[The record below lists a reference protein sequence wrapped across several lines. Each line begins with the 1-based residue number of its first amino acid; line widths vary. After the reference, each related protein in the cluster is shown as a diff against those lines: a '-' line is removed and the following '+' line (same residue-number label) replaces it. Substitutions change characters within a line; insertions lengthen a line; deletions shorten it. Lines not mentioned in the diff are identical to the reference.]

1 MGAAQ
6 TKTSSTTITNL
17 WVFTAEGLLITHFS
31 NEQVDENSADP
42 DMMAGLLLALTD
54 LAGQLRGSSI
64 QGVILDDRQL
74 YYKQEGDLF
83 AVGETPLDF
92 SRSKE
97 LADGLLFVLSRFG
110 QTRRDTPG
118 FLKLDDFSATRSEIE
133 SYLVFNG
140 FLEKDI
146 TFDPFANEQIID
158 NVGLITSQ
166 YLSPD
171 GMLVTG
177 SADRF
182 LKIWNL
188 SKKKEGV
195 FFVEG
200 HSDTIKAITSIDN
213 QIISFSETGEAFV
226 WDRSTWQLFDK
237 FSINCEVQKV
247 VIDPHNANR
256 MIILEQN
263 GIALL
268 LVDSHTLIPAEFD
281 DELPSIVSSDFI
293 FDGEQIISVH
303 SDGSTIF
310 YETKSMEIKEMG
322 RIRLAS
328 DDEIRSAVLISRE
341 SRIAVTTR
349 QGNLIE
355 YDLNRKTSEK
365 LPHSL
370 ESGNV
375 TFSAYEAQLDALIL
389 GFEHGSVAIILPFS
403 SGTKA
408 FQLEFSAHS
417 DPVAFAS
424 YLLRQ
429 DICVTCST
437 NRDTRIWRDFQ
448 LKDSVAILQAGKDK
462 IENVYKNLKDI
473 TAWLDEWKPVE
484 TEAAAKKVIMRTR
497 LFRSR
502 VKSYYKVLKLGQ
514 PWWLKLA
521 LKRELKEGMDL
532 LTEVDGLLKAFE
544 GDVMPTVSQ
553 LISEEADEE
562 DEKIDLDSLR
572 LR

>member
-6 TKTSSTTITNL
+6 ATTSSTAITNL

-31 NEQVDENSADP
+31 NEEIDEESADP

-74 YYKQEGDLF
+74 YYKQEEDLF
-83 AVGETPLDF
+83 AVGETPLNF

-110 QTRRDTPG
+110 QTSRDTPG
-118 FLKLDDFSATRSEIE
+118 FLKLDDFTATRSEIE
-133 SYLVFNG
+133 SFLVFNG

-146 TFDPFANEQIID
+146 TFNPFANEEIID

-166 YLSPD
+166 FLSKD
-171 GMLVTG
+171 GILVTG

-200 HSDTIKAITSIDN
+200 HSATIKAITSFEN
-213 QIISFSETGEAFV
+213 QIISFSETGEVFV
-226 WDRSTWQLFDK
+226 WDSNTWQMMDK
-237 FSINCEVQKV
+237 FSINCEVHKV
-247 VIDPHNANR
+247 FMDPRNANR
-256 MIILEQN
+256 LIILEPD

-268 LVDSHTLIPAEFD
+268 LLDSRTLIPAEFD
-281 DELPSIVSSDFI
+281 EELPSIVYSDFI
-293 FDGEQIISVH
+293 FEGEQIITVH

-310 YETKSMEIKEMG
+310 YEPQSLEIKETG
-322 RIRLAS
+322 KIKLAP
-328 DDEIRSAVLISRE
+328 DDEIRSATLISRE
-341 SRIAVTTR
+341 SGIVVATSK
-349 QGNLIE
+349 GNLIE
-355 YDLNRKTSEK
+355 YDLNRKTTDRM
-365 LPHSL
+365 PYSL

-389 GFEHGSVAIILPFS
+389 GFEHGSAIIILPFS
-403 SGTKA
+403 KGSEA
-408 FQLEFSAHS
+408 FRLEFDAHS
-417 DPVAFAS
+417 DPVAFAG
-424 YLLRQ
+424 YLVRP

-437 NRDTRIWRDFQ
+437 NRDIRIWRDFQ
-448 LKDSVAILQAGKDK
+448 LKDSIAILKAGKDK
-462 IENVYKNLKDI
+462 VENVYKNLKDI
-473 TAWLDEWKPVE
+473 AAWLEISKAVE
-484 TEAAAKKVIMRTR
+484 TEAEAKKVVMRTR
-497 LFRSR
+497 LYRSR
-502 VKSYYKVLKLGQ
+502 VKSYYKVLNLEQ

-521 LKRELKEGMDL
+521 LKREIGEGMSL
-532 LTEVDGLLKAFE
+532 LTEVDGQLKAFE
-544 GDVMPTVSQ
+544 DDVMPKVSQ
-553 LISEEADEE
+553 LISEEEE
-562 DEKIDLDSLR
+562 EEEEKFDLNSLK

>member
-6 TKTSSTTITNL
+6 ATTSSTAITNL

-31 NEQVDENSADP
+31 NEEIDEESADP

-74 YYKQEGDLF
+74 YYKQEEDLF
-83 AVGETPLDF
+83 AVGETPLNF

-110 QTRRDTPG
+110 QTSRDTPG
-118 FLKLDDFSATRSEIE
+118 FLKLDDFTATRSEIE
-133 SYLVFNG
+133 SFLVFNG

-146 TFDPFANEQIID
+146 TFNPFANEEIID

-166 YLSPD
+166 FLSKD
-171 GMLVTG
+171 GILVTG

-200 HSDTIKAITSIDN
+200 HSATIKAITSFEN
-213 QIISFSETGEAFV
+213 QIISFSETGEVFV
-226 WDRSTWQLFDK
+226 WDSNTWQMMDK
-237 FSINCEVQKV
+237 FSINCEVHKV
-247 VIDPHNANR
+247 FMDPRNANR
-256 MIILEQN
+256 LIILEPD

-268 LVDSHTLIPAEFD
+268 LLDSRTLIPAEFD
-281 DELPSIVSSDFI
+281 EELPSIVYSDFI
-293 FDGEQIISVH
+293 FEGEQIITVH

-310 YETKSMEIKEMG
+310 YEPQSLEIKETG
-322 RIRLAS
+322 KIRLAP
-328 DDEIRSAVLISRE
+328 DDEIRSATLISRE
-341 SRIAVTTR
+341 SGIVVATSK
-349 QGNLIE
+349 GNLID
-355 YDLNRKTSEK
+355 YDLNRKTTDRM
-365 LPHSL
+365 PYSL

-389 GFEHGSVAIILPFS
+389 GFEHGSAIIILPFS
-403 SGTKA
+403 KGSEA
-408 FQLEFSAHS
+408 FRLEFDAHS
-417 DPVAFAS
+417 DPVAFAG
-424 YLLRQ
+424 YLVRP

-437 NRDTRIWRDFQ
+437 NRDIRIWRDFQ
-448 LKDSVAILQAGKDK
+448 LKDSIAILKAGKDK
-462 IENVYKNLKDI
+462 VENVYKNLKDI
-473 TAWLDEWKPVE
+473 AAWLEISKAVE
-484 TEAAAKKVIMRTR
+484 TEAEAKKVVMRTR
-497 LFRSR
+497 LYRSR
-502 VKSYYKVLKLGQ
+502 VKSYYKVLNLEQ

-521 LKRELKEGMDL
+521 LKREIGEGMSL
-532 LTEVDGLLKAFE
+532 LTEVDGQLKAFE
-544 GDVMPTVSQ
+544 DDIMPKVSQ
-553 LISEEADEE
+553 LISEEEE
-562 DEKIDLDSLR
+562 EEEEKFDLNSLK
-572 LR
+572 LH

>member
-6 TKTSSTTITNL
+6 ATTSSTAITNL

-31 NEQVDENSADP
+31 NEEIDEESADP

-74 YYKQEGDLF
+74 YYKQEEDLF
-83 AVGETPLDF
+83 AVGETPLNF

-110 QTRRDTPG
+110 QTSRDTPG
-118 FLKLDDFSATRSEIE
+118 FLKLDDFTATRSEIE
-133 SYLVFNG
+133 SFLVFNG

-146 TFDPFANEQIID
+146 TFNPFANEEIID

-166 YLSPD
+166 FLSKD
-171 GMLVTG
+171 GILVTG

-200 HSDTIKAITSIDN
+200 HSATIKAITSFEN
-213 QIISFSETGEAFV
+213 QIISFSETGEVFV
-226 WDRSTWQLFDK
+226 WDSNTWQMMDK
-237 FSINCEVQKV
+237 FSINCEVHKV
-247 VIDPHNANR
+247 VMDTRNANR
-256 MIILEQN
+256 LIILEPD

-268 LVDSHTLIPAEFD
+268 LLDSRTLIPAEFD
-281 DELPSIVSSDFI
+281 EELPSIVYSDFI
-293 FDGEQIISVH
+293 FEGEQIITVH

-310 YETKSMEIKEMG
+310 YEPQSLEIKETG
-322 RIRLAS
+322 KIRLAP
-328 DDEIRSAVLISRE
+328 DDEIRSATLISRE
-341 SRIAVTTR
+341 SGIVVATSK
-349 QGNLIE
+349 GNLID
-355 YDLNRKTSEK
+355 YDLNRKTTDRM
-365 LPHSL
+365 PYSL

-389 GFEHGSVAIILPFS
+389 GFEHGSAIIILPFS
-403 SGTKA
+403 KGSEA
-408 FQLEFSAHS
+408 FRLEFDAHS
-417 DPVAFAS
+417 DPVAFAG
-424 YLLRQ
+424 YLVRP

-437 NRDTRIWRDFQ
+437 NRDIRIWRDFQ
-448 LKDSVAILQAGKDK
+448 LKDSIAILKAGKDK
-462 IENVYKNLKDI
+462 VENVYKNLKDI
-473 TAWLDEWKPVE
+473 AAWLEISKAVE
-484 TEAAAKKVIMRTR
+484 TEAEAKKVVMRTR
-497 LFRSR
+497 LYRSR
-502 VKSYYKVLKLGQ
+502 VKSYYKVLNLEQ

-521 LKRELKEGMDL
+521 LKREIGEGMSL
-532 LTEVDGLLKAFE
+532 LTEVDGQLKAFE
-544 GDVMPTVSQ
+544 DDVMPKVSQ
-553 LISEEADEE
+553 LISEEEE
-562 DEKIDLDSLR
+562 EEEEKFDLNSLK
-572 LR
+572 LH

>member
-6 TKTSSTTITNL
+6 ATTSSTAITNL

-31 NEQVDENSADP
+31 NEEIDEESADP

-74 YYKQEGDLF
+74 YYKQEEDLF
-83 AVGETPLDF
+83 AVGETPLNF

-110 QTRRDTPG
+110 QTSRDTPG
-118 FLKLDDFSATRSEIE
+118 FLKLDDFTATRSEIE
-133 SYLVFNG
+133 SFLVFNG

-146 TFDPFANEQIID
+146 TFNPFANEEIID

-166 YLSPD
+166 FLSKD
-171 GMLVTG
+171 GILVTG

-200 HSDTIKAITSIDN
+200 HSATIKAITSFEN
-213 QIISFSETGEAFV
+213 QIISFSETGEVFV
-226 WDRSTWQLFDK
+226 WDSNTWQMMDK
-237 FSINCEVQKV
+237 FSINCEVHKV
-247 VIDPHNANR
+247 FMDPRNANR
-256 MIILEQN
+256 LIILEPD

-268 LVDSHTLIPAEFD
+268 LLDSRTLIPAEFD
-281 DELPSIVSSDFI
+281 EELPSIVYSDFI
-293 FDGEQIISVH
+293 FEGEQIITVH

-310 YETKSMEIKEMG
+310 YEPQSLEIKETG
-322 RIRLAS
+322 KIKLAP
-328 DDEIRSAVLISRE
+328 DDEIRSATLISRE
-341 SRIAVTTR
+341 SGIVVATSK
-349 QGNLIE
+349 GNLIE
-355 YDLNRKTSEK
+355 YDLNRKTTDRM
-365 LPHSL
+365 PYSL

-389 GFEHGSVAIILPFS
+389 GFEHGSAIIILPFS
-403 SGTKA
+403 KGSEA
-408 FQLEFSAHS
+408 FRLEFDAHS
-417 DPVAFAS
+417 DPVAFAG
-424 YLLRQ
+424 YLVRP

-437 NRDTRIWRDFQ
+437 NRDIRIWRDFQ
-448 LKDSVAILQAGKDK
+448 LKDSVAILKAGKDK
-462 IENVYKNLKDI
+462 VENIYKNLKDI
-473 TAWLDEWKPVE
+473 AAWLEISKAVE
-484 TEAAAKKVIMRTR
+484 TEAEAKKVIMRTR
-497 LFRSR
+497 LYRSR
-502 VKSYYKVLKLGQ
+502 VKSYYKVLNLEQ

-521 LKRELKEGMDL
+521 LKREIGEGMSL
-532 LTEVDGLLKAFE
+532 LTEVDGQLKTFE
-544 GDVMPTVSQ
+544 DDVMPKVSQ
-553 LISEEADEE
+553 LISEEEE
-562 DEKIDLDSLR
+562 EEEEKFDLNSLK